1 MKAKTT
7 VTTGN
12 QVKRNWILFDLSG
25 KTLGRAATEIA
36 AILMGKNNPSFSYHR
51 DDGDYVVAINAAEL
65 VVTGKKLK
73 QKVYYRHTGYA
84 GNLKSLT
91 LKELMQKDPR
101 RVIKLAVYGMLP
113 KNKLRDTRLTRL
125 RVFTDSNHKYADK
138 IGK

>member
-84 GNLKSLT
+84 GNLRSLT

>member
-73 QKVYYRHTGYA
+73 QKIYYRHTGYA

-91 LKELMQKDPR
+91 LKELMQQDPR

-113 KNKLRDTRLTRL
+113 KNKLRDIRLTRL

>member
-7 VTTGN
+7 ITTGN

-36 AILMGKNNPSFSYHR
+36 ALLMGKSNPSFSYHR
-51 DDGDYVVAINAAEL
+51 DDGDYVVAINASQL

-84 GNLKSLT
+84 GNLRSLT
-91 LKELMQKDPR
+91 LKELMEKDPR
-101 RVIKLAVYGMLP
+101 RVIKLAVSGMLP
-113 KNKLRDTRLTRL
+113 KNKLRDLRLTRL
-125 RVFTDSNHKYADK
+125 RVFVDSNHKYADK